1 MIVGVG
7 RVKVYALEIESPTY
21 TFPTWLLASSQDTP
35 EDVHAVDAEII
46 IGITWL

>member
-21 TFPTWLLASSQDTP
+21 TDLSGLFAFVHDTP
-35 EDVHAVDAEII
+35 EDVHTDAPPILI
-46 IGITWL
+46 VITLL